1 MATIVHTA
9 GRGRVSWRG
18 ETRALVR
25 LSVPLVLTNL
35 GQIAMQTTD
44 VLMIGRLGAV
54 PLAASALAVS
64 VFFMLF
70 IFGMGI
76 VMATAP
82 MIAQDLGR
90 RPSAVREPRRTVR
103 QGFWAATAVGLLSML
118 VLWQIGPVLD
128 AIGHRPELIA
138 GAEAYTHAAMWGVLP
153 ALWFIV
159 LRNFTAA
166 LERARPAMVITL
178 IGIAVNAAA
187 DYVLIF
193 GAFGVPALGL
203 VGAGAATAV
212 SAGFLFVGLLAFIL
226 IDRRLRR
233 YYILG
238 RFWRADWRR
247 FRDVFGLGL
256 PIAITLTFEVG
267 LFATAAQLMGL
278 IGVAELAAHLIAI
291 QIASVTFMV
300 PMGLGQAATV
310 RVGLA
315 VGRGDTAGILR
326 AGVLAL
332 GLGTGFM
339 ALTAL
344 LMVTL
349 PYALVGLFLDVTAPA
364 NAAVVELAV
373 AFLIIAALFQIVDG
387 GQAIG
392 AGALRGLK
400 DTRWPMVFAGV
411 GYWLVGLGGGI
422 WLAFGRDLGGTG
434 IWYGLAAG
442 LAVAAVLMI
451 GRFTLLHSRR
461 TQASLLPAAAG

>member
-9 GRGRVSWRG
+9 GRGQVSWRG

-128 AIGHRPELIA
+128 AIGQQPELIA

-212 SAGFLFVGLLAFIL
+212 SAGFLFVGLLAFVL

-291 QIASVTFMV
+291 QIASVAFMV

-315 VGRGDTAGILR
+315 VGRGDTPGILR

-411 GYWLVGLGGGI
+411 GYWLVGLGSGI
-422 WLAFGRDLGGTG
+422 WLAFGQGLGGIG

-442 LAVAAVLMI
+442 LTVAAVLMI
-451 GRFTLLHSRR
+451 GRFILLHQRR
-461 TQASLLPAAAG
+461 TQA

>member
-1 MATIVHTA
+1 MATIVHSA
-9 GRGRVSWRG
+9 GRGQVSWRG

-54 PLAASALAVS
+54 PLAASTLAVS

-76 VMATAP
+76 AMATAP

-103 QGFWAATAVGLLSML
+103 QGFWATLAVGLPSLL
-118 VLWQIGPVLD
+118 VLWQIAPILE
-128 AIGHRPELIA
+128 AIGQDPDLIA
-138 GAEAYTHAAMWGVLP
+138 GAEAYTHAAMWGLVP
-153 ALWFIV
+153 GLWFIV

-166 LERARPAMVITL
+166 LERPRPALVITL
-178 IGIAVNAAA
+178 IGIAVNAVA

-193 GAFGVPALGL
+193 GAFGVPAYGL

-212 SAGFLFVGLLAFIL
+212 SAGFLFVGLLAVVL
-226 IDRRLRR
+226 LDRRMRR

-238 RFWRADWRR
+238 RFWRPDWRR
-247 FRDVFGLGL
+247 FRDVFNLGL
-256 PIAITLTFEVG
+256 PIAITLTFEVS
-267 LFATAAQLMGL
+267 LFALAAQIMGL
-278 IGVAELAAHLIAI
+278 IGVAQLAAHQIAI

-315 VGRGDTAGILR
+315 VGRGDTPGILR
-326 AGVLAL
+326 AGLLAL
-332 GLGTGFM
+332 GLGVGFM
-339 ALTAL
+339 ALMAL
-344 LMVTL
+344 VMVTL
-349 PYALVGLFLDVTAPA
+349 PRALTGLFLDVALPA
-364 NAAVVELAV
+364 NAAVVEFAV
-373 AFLIIAALFQIVDG
+373 TFLIIAALFQIVDG

-411 GYWLVGLGGGI
+411 GYWLIGLGGGI
-422 WLAFGRDLGGTG
+422 GLAFGLDMGGIG

-442 LAVAAVLMI
+442 LAFTAALMI
-451 GRFTLLHSRR
+451 GRFLLLHRR
-461 TQASLLPAAAG
+461 LAGA

>member
-1 MATIVHTA
+1 MATIVHSA
-9 GRGRVSWRG
+9 GHEQVSWRG

-54 PLAASALAVS
+54 PLAASTLAVS

-76 VMATAP
+76 AMATAP

-103 QGFWAATAVGLLSML
+103 QGFWATLAVGLPSLL
-118 VLWQIGPVLD
+118 VLWQIAPILE
-128 AIGHRPELIA
+128 AIGQDPDLIA
-138 GAEAYTHAAMWGVLP
+138 GAEAYTHAAMWGLVP
-153 ALWFIV
+153 GLWFIV

-166 LERARPAMVITL
+166 LERPRPALVITL
-178 IGIAVNAAA
+178 IGIAVNAVA

-193 GAFGVPALGL
+193 GAFGVPAYGL

-212 SAGFLFVGLLAFIL
+212 SAGFLFVGLLVVVL
-226 IDRRLRR
+226 LDRRMRR

-238 RFWRADWRR
+238 RFWRPDWRR
-247 FRDVFGLGL
+247 VRDVFKLGL
-256 PIAITLTFEVG
+256 PIAITLTFEVS
-267 LFATAAQLMGL
+267 LFAIAAQLMGL
-278 IGVAELAAHLIAI
+278 IGVAQLAAHQIAI

-315 VGRGDTAGILR
+315 VGRGDTPGILR
-326 AGVLAL
+326 AGLLAL
-332 GLGTGFM
+332 GLGVGFM
-339 ALTAL
+339 ALMAL
-344 LMVTL
+344 VMVTL
-349 PYALVGLFLDVTAPA
+349 PQALTGLFLDVALPA
-364 NAAVVELAV
+364 NAAVVEFAV
-373 AFLIIAALFQIVDG
+373 TFLIIAALFQIVDG

-392 AGALRGLK
+392 AGALRGMK
-400 DTRWPMVFAGV
+400 DTRWPMIFAGV
-411 GYWLVGLGGGI
+411 GYWLIGLGGGI
-422 WLAFGRDLGGTG
+422 ALAFGLELGGIG

-442 LAVAAVLMI
+442 LAFTAVLMI
-451 GRFTLLHSRR
+451 GRFLLLHRR
-461 TQASLLPAAAG
+461 LAGTTT